1 MAFGSSNLSAIE
13 CDGRIPE
20 GTPSQDRPSIGSRN
34 TDEKKSSKTDIVF
47 EGNLGN
53 IGSDRII
60 ERNDADEMRE
70 QIVME
75 AAKEQAIESTGCII
89 S

>member
-1 MAFGSSNLSAIE
+1 MAFLSSNLSTVE

-20 GTPSQDRPSIGSRN
+20 GAPSQDRPSIGSRS
-34 TDEKKSSKTDIVF
+34 TDDKKSSKTDIVF
-47 EGNLGN
+47 EDNLGD

-60 ERNDADEMRE
+60 ERNDADEMRD
-70 QIVME
+70 QIVIE
-75 AAKEQAIESTGCII
+75 AAKEQAMESTGCII

>member
-1 MAFGSSNLSAIE
+1 MAFGSSNLSVE
-13 CDGRIPE
+13 YDGRITE

-34 TDEKKSSKTDIVF
+34 TDDKLSKTDIVF

-53 IGSDRII
+53 MGSDRIV
-60 ERNDADEMRE
+60 ERNGADEMRDK
-70 QIVME
+70 IVME
-75 AAKEQAIESTGCII
+75 AAKEQAIEGTGCTI

>member
-1 MAFGSSNLSAIE
+1 MGFGSSNLSTIE

-20 GTPSQDRPSIGSRN
+20 GTASQDRPSIGSRN
-34 TDEKKSSKTDIVF
+34 TDEKSSKTDIVL

-53 IGSDRII
+53 VGSDRII
-60 ERNDADEMRE
+60 ERNGADEMRD
-70 QIVME
+70 QTVME
-75 AAKEQAIESTGCII
+75 AAKEQAIESTGCTI

>member
-1 MAFGSSNLSAIE
+1 MSTVE
-13 CDGRIPE
+13 CDGRLPE
-20 GTPSQDRPSIGSRN
+20 GTASQDRPSIGSRN
-34 TDEKKSSKTDIVF
+34 TDETDIVF

-60 ERNDADEMRE
+60 ERNSADEMRD
-70 QIVME
+70 QTVME
-75 AAKEQAIESTGCII
+75 AAKEQAIESTGCAI